1 MAALF
6 LSPIYLAVCF
16 YVLNWMLKWMSVC
29 SNVFSLPVFR
39 CGFSAL
45 YILTATT
52 LLSSFLIKKPD
63 WLHRTLKQI
72 SNLWL
77 GTFLYA
83 LLGIGIADLIRIILY
98 FSWLSKT
105 SWFHSR
111 WMFAFTGFF
120 TGVCVLFFSIYGFL
134 HARKLYT
141 TKWHII
147 SHKACDGHPA
157 LRIALIA
164 YLHLGYNTDEFLLG
178 RLVKRINKLQPDL
191 IVVAGDTFDNEFHA
205 IRHPK
210 KSAEILAG
218 LQSTYGTY
226 CCYGNHDL
234 DEAILAGFTF
244 GGQKE
249 DADERFEQ
257 FFLDAHMTLL
267 DDEIRLIDDFFY
279 LIGRKDPARC
289 KKLASEAER
298 MTPQQLTEHL
308 DHSKPILIIDHQP
321 KELSLLADAGAD
333 LILGGHTHNGQL
345 FPGNLFLRLMWENPY
360 GLLKK
365 GDAYSVVTSGAGI
378 WGPNMRLGTKS
389 EVCLIEMKFD
399 SVHISDKI

>member
-1 MAALF
+1 M
-6 LSPIYLAVCF
+6 AVCNNF
-16 YVLNWMLKWMSVC
+16 
-29 SNVFSLPVFR
+29 FSLPAFR
-39 CGFSAL
+39 YGFSAL

-52 LLSSFLIKKPD
+52 LLSSFLIKKPA
-63 WLHRTLKQI
+63 WLHRILKQI

-83 LLGIGIADLIRIILY
+83 LLGIGIADLVRIILY
-98 FSWLSKT
+98 FSWFSRT

-120 TGVCVLFFSIYGFL
+120 TGALILFFSFYGFL
-134 HARKLYT
+134 HAKKLYT
-141 TKWHII
+141 TRWNIHSDKTC
-147 SHKACDGHPA
+147 SGHSN
-157 LRIALIA
+157 LKIVLIA
-164 YLHLGYNTDEFLLG
+164 DLHLGYNTDEHFLK
-178 RLVKRINKLQPDL
+178 RLVRRINKLQPDL
-191 IVVAGDTFDNEFHA
+191 VVVAGDTFDNEFHA
-205 IRHPK
+205 ISHPQK
-210 KSAEILAG
+210 CASILAD

-257 FFLDAHMTLL
+257 FFHDAHMTLL
-267 DDEIRLIDDFFY
+267 DDEIRLIDNRFY

-289 KKLASEAER
+289 KKLASETGR

-321 KELSLLADAGAD
+321 KELSLLAAGAD

-345 FPGNLFLRLMWENPY
+345 FPGNLFLPLMWENPY
-360 GLLKK
+360 GILKK
-365 GDAYSVVTSGAGI
+365 GKAYSIVTSGAGI

-389 EVCLIEMKFD
+389 EICLIEIQFD
-399 SVHISDKI
+399 SVHISDKK

>member
-120 TGVCVLFFSIYGFL
+120 TGVCVLFFSLYGFL

-164 YLHLGYNTDEFLLG
+164 DLHLGYNTDEFLLG

-205 IRHPK
+205 IHHPK

>member
-1 MAALF
+1 MVALF
-6 LSPIYLAVCF
+6 LAPIYLAVCF
-16 YVLNWMLKWMSVC
+16 YVLNWMLKWMAVC
-29 SNVFSLPVFR
+29 NNFFSLPAFR
-39 CGFSAL
+39 YGFSAL

-52 LLSSFLIKKPD
+52 LLSSFLIKKPA
-63 WLHRTLKQI
+63 WLHRILKQI

-83 LLGIGIADLIRIILY
+83 LLGIGIADLVRIILY
-98 FSWLSKT
+98 FSWFSRT

-120 TGVCVLFFSIYGFL
+120 TGALILFFSFYGFL
-134 HARKLYT
+134 HAKKLYT
-141 TKWHII
+141 TRWNIHSDKTC
-147 SHKACDGHPA
+147 SGHSN
-157 LRIALIA
+157 LKIVLIA
-164 YLHLGYNTDEFLLG
+164 DLHLGYNTDEHFLK
-178 RLVKRINKLQPDL
+178 RLVRRINKLQPDL
-191 IVVAGDTFDNEFHA
+191 VVVAGDTFDNEFHA
-205 IRHPK
+205 ISHPQK
-210 KSAEILAG
+210 CVSILAD

-234 DEAILAGFTF
+234 DEAIFAGFTF

-257 FFLDAHMTLL
+257 FFHDAHMTLL
-267 DDEIRLIDDFFY
+267 DDEIRLIDNRFY

-289 KKLASEAER
+289 KKLASETGR

-345 FPGNLFLRLMWENPY
+345 FPGNLFLPLMWENPY
-360 GLLKK
+360 GILKK
-365 GDAYSVVTSGAGI
+365 GKAYSIVTSGAGI

-389 EVCLIEMKFD
+389 EICLIEMQFD
-399 SVHISDKI
+399 SVHISDKK